1 MSQTGLKHMLM
12 EVTLDNNSSITWRK
26 YQKTLMHVYK
36 AAHQTEEEKTSST
49 KCQQYDEV
57 I

>member
-1 MSQTGLKHMLM
+1 MLM
-12 EVTLDNNSSITWRK
+12 EVTLDNNSSINWRK

-36 AAHQTEEEKTSST
+36 AGNQTEEEKTSST